1 MPFASIAITIQ
12 DDELSTAI
20 KWSNH
25 ILHKKEWKLYAYDCN
40 TSSPATHTWAKS
52 EPKINIA
59 EPA

>member
-25 ILHKKEWKLYAYDCN
+25 ILHKKERELCTYDDN
-40 TSSPATHTWAKS
+40 TSALHTWAKS
-52 EPKINIA
+52 QPKINTA
-59 EPA
+59 ECA